1 MDEDEI
7 KKQSIGYRPEL
18 QYVEDYQT
26 EAPVEQSDISYTGR
40 NKQPLDLES
49 IPSIGSDIEYLDRA
63 LIAIPSELASAIH
76 EIYDPVKEIYFN
88 TLIDKIIDPNPQKPD
103 QIIKK
108 PDDGNDDDDEDDV
121 KKVPSTPVY
130 PIVLRPVKP
139 GEEPPTDDDSG
150 GDDKDKCYPIIL
162 LPVQKKSGGGDDDGG
177 GDDGD
182 IDDLP
187 PIVLLPIVD
196 KGDNGSNGTPGGG
209 DDDSEIDDEDGL
221 WDPPSWEVEYL
232 YPDLEESLDKE
243 FNYVLT
249 KVVKHYMNTLKD
261 ILNNYFFNVLRL
273 NTNETKENKTFIVNS
288 LKITS
293 NDIVN
298 HSKHLLDI
306 SIKDEN
312 MAAFKTE
319 FLSNNFNIR
328 GTTTHI
334 QSFYV
339 SNEFRKRYTKI
350 NYSIGKSRVNS
361 TSDQLLK
368 GVNAQY
374 ELQFRSSFENLFRYL
389 DSSLI
394 ITRDIFG
401 LHIQNTLSK
410 QTIVKKGGRR

>member
-7 KKQSIGYRPEL
+7 KKQSIGYKPEL
-18 QYVEDYQT
+18 EYVDDYQT
-26 EAPVEQSDISYTGR
+26 EAPAEQSDVTYSGR

-63 LIAIPSELASAIH
+63 LTAIPSDLASAIH
-76 EIYDPVKEIYFN
+76 EIYDPVREIYFN
-88 TLIDKIIDPNPQKPD
+88 TLIDKIIDPNPQKPAH
-103 QIIKK
+103 IITT
-108 PDDGNDDDDEDDV
+108 PTDEDDDDDDG
-121 KKVPSTPVY
+121 KKQPSTPVH
-130 PIVLRPVKP
+130 PIVLRPIRP
-139 GEEPPTDDDSG
+139 GEEPPEDEG
-150 GDDKDKCYPIIL
+150 GGPGDDKNKLSPIIL
-162 LPVQKKSGGGDDDGG
+162 LPAKDESGD
-177 GDDGD
+177 DDGD
-182 IDDLP
+182 IDSLP
-187 PIVLLPIVD
+187 PIVLLPIKD
-196 KGDNGSNGTPGGG
+196 KNGNDTPEGGG
-209 DDDSEIDDEDGL
+209 GNDPEIDDEEGL
-221 WDPPSWEVEYL
+221 WEPPPWEVEYVQ
-232 YPDLEESLDKE
+232 PDLEESLDKE

-273 NTNETKENKTFIVNS
+273 NSNETKENKTFIINS

-339 SNEFRKRYTKI
+339 ANEFRKRYTKI
-350 NYSIGKSRVNS
+350 NYSIGQSRPNS

-368 GVNAQY
+368 GINAQY